1 MVVCIKTQQ
10 QQVCLKRVSTTK
22 ETFLEMLF
30 ISLLTFVLV
39 AQRSYFFGPLASPL
53 SGPPFFLPFPSLPL
67 SFSALSVL
75 SATLRCLFLYESQ
88 TPEQRD
94 RSPASRRLLMPAL
107 FYKWKLLEES
117 GKKKSVFFSPTVEL
131 ESHI

>member
-1 MVVCIKTQQ
+1 M
-10 QQVCLKRVSTTK
+10 R
-22 ETFLEMLF
+22 F

-39 AQRSYFFGPLASPL
+39 AQRSYSFGPLASPL
-53 SGPPFFLPFPSLPL
+53 PGPPLPLPFPSLPL

-94 RSPASRRLLMPAL
+94 RSPTPRGLLMPAL
-107 FYKWKLLEES
+107 VLEMETFR
-117 GKKKSVFFSPTVEL
+117 GVRKKKICFSFLLLLNWRVTSEVTCRPQGSLLRNYLLT
-131 ESHI
+131 H